1 MKVSRVVALLAVT
14 ALLLAACGGGGDKS
28 GNAGASG
35 GSITIAIGSEPTSLD
50 PQLKDDGGE
59 RAVNDNIYE
68 TLMIR
73 SPDGKQLEPGL
84 AAGEP
89 THPGGKDDVW
99 EFKLRPNVK
108 FSNGEPFNADAVVT
122 SVKRII
128 APSFKSEQA
137 GFFSTITD
145 AKKVDDLTVDI
156 VTKGPDPILPSRM
169 YWMKMVPAKASS
181 DPSFAEKPV
190 GTGPYLLKEWV
201 RGDHIA
207 LDRNPNYWGEKPSIN
222 SVTYKFVAEG
232 GTRLSGLLAGDYD
245 LVTNLLPEDVK
256 RAPKSAHVT
265 GQEHPMIILNARGGI
280 TADPRVR
287 QALNYAVNKDDIV
300 SGIFGGLAKPDT
312 CQVLSPSFF
321 GYNQSLQP
329 YPYDKAKA
337 QALLQQAGATGKT
350 IELVGETGRWLKDAE
365 TIQAVQNFW
374 QEVGLKVNV
383 RNFQFD
389 EYLNRLFDQKNRAD
403 AIFVSSSNELLDA
416 DRQYSTYYEDGGI
429 GSSNSD
435 AQLKQLIDK
444 ARTEL
449 DEQKRQAMYN
459 QAGKLACDNAYFL
472 FLVNNDDIYGMSKR
486 LDWQP
491 RVDAKLLLKEM
502 SVSGNS

>member
-1 MKVSRVVALLAVT
+1 MKVSRAVALLAVL
-14 ALLLAACGGGGDKS
+14 ALLLAACGGGGGGA
-28 GNAGASG
+28 GNGSASG
-35 GSITIAIGSEPTSLD
+35 SKITIAIGSEPTSLD

-59 RAVNDNIYE
+59 RAINDNIYE

-73 SPDGKQLEPGL
+73 SPDGRQLEPGL
-84 AAGEP
+84 AAAEP

-99 EFKLRPNVK
+99 EFKLRPDIK
-108 FSNGEPFNADAVVT
+108 FSNGEAFNADAVVT
-122 SVKRII
+122 SVTRII
-128 APSFKSEQA
+128 APAFKSEQA
-137 GFFSTITD
+137 GFFSTITG
-145 AKKVDDLTVDI
+145 ATKVDDLTVDI
-156 VTKGPDPILPSRM
+156 ATKGPDPILPSRM

-181 DPSFAEKPV
+181 DPSFASKPV
-190 GTGPYLLKEWV
+190 GTGPYVLKEWV
-201 RGDHIA
+201 RGDHIT
-207 LDRNPNYWGEKPSIN
+207 LDPNPDYWGDKPSVGE
-222 SVTYKFVAEG
+222 VTYKFVAEG

-245 LVTNLLPEDVK
+245 LVTNLLPEDVQ
-256 RAPKSAHVT
+256 RAPKSVHVT
-265 GQEHPMIILNARGGI
+265 GLEHPMIILNARGGI

-287 QALNYAVNKDDIV
+287 QALNYAVNKDEIV
-300 SGIFGGLAKPDT
+300 TGIFGGLAKPDA
-312 CQVLSPSFF
+312 CQILSPSFTGF
-321 GYNQSLQP
+321 NQSLQA

-337 QALLQQAGATGKT
+337 QALLQQAGATGKS

-374 QEVGLKVNV
+374 QEAGLKVNV

-416 DRQYSTYYEDGGI
+416 DRQYSTYYEQGGI

-435 AQLKQLIDK
+435 AQLKQLVDTARVEIDP
-444 ARTEL
+444 A
-449 DEQKRQAMYN
+449 KRQAMYD

-486 LDWQP
+486 LNWQP
-491 RVDAKLLLKEM
+491 RVDAKLLVKEM
-502 SVSGNS
+502 SISGS